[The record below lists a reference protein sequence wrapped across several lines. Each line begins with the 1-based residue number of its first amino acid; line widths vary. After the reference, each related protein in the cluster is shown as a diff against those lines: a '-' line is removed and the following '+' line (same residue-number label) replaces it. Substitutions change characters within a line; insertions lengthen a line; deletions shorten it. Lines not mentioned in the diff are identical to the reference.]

1 MALLMKKTVNCSS
14 LFIGTYSIYSI
25 LCFLHEVFMKVQVI
39 SGATPETFNFLISRC
54 SNVILSVGGETPAF
68 QRILFMLLQTLAVK
82 GYLNMWRIEIFKEN
96 VKIWFIELLDMGQWS
111 ASQNRLDRAENMSLL
126 IFLLILCLCRIFTWC
141 QSGSTATI
149 RKEGWIVWMKCIDI
163 FQLAD
168 FKAQMVE
175 HILFMY
181 QLLIIILMIMQNRMS
196 IIVTGLFILKDM
208 PF

>member
-1 MALLMKKTVNCSS
+1 MNHLTSFKIRRRHILLKTNLSVSQVALLMKKTVNCSS

-82 GYLNMWRIEIFKEN
+82 GYLNMWWIEIFKEN

-126 IFLLILCLCRIFTWC
+126 IFLRLI
-141 QSGSTATI
+141 
-149 RKEGWIVWMKCIDI
+149 KCIYIQIYIKVVVHIDLLWI
-163 FQLAD
+163 F
-168 FKAQMVE
+168 
-175 HILFMY
+175 LFTG
-181 QLLIIILMIMQNRMS
+181 IIC
-196 IIVTGLFILKDM
+196 
-208 PF
+208 

>member
-1 MALLMKKTVNCSS
+1 MILLMKRTVDCSS

-68 QRILFMLLQTLAVK
+68 QRILFMLLQTLAVT
-82 GYLNMWRIEIFKEN
+82 GYLNMWWIEIFKEN

-126 IFLLILCLCRIFTWC
+126 IFLRLI
-141 QSGSTATI
+141 
-149 RKEGWIVWMKCIDI
+149 KCIYTDLYKGGGTYWSTLNI
-163 FQLAD
+163 FVYRHYMLKT
-168 FKAQMVE
+168 FRQMLY
-175 HILFMY
+175 IW
-181 QLLIIILMIMQNRMS
+181 
-196 IIVTGLFILKDM
+196 
-208 PF
+208 